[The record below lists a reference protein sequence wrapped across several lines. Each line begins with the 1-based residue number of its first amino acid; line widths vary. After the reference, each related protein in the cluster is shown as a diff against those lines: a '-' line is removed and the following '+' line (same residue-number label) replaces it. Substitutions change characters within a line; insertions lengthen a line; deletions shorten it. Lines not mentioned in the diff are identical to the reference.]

1 MLETPSIPNT
11 SVARPPSA
19 RNWLKLLLTVTP
31 HVVLYLIA
39 IWLVAITDSDPARVG
54 SLWQWFIPAIGLVA
68 TNGGWQRMRASGE
81 GPTAYLIKQV
91 LHWVATLAVVL
102 LLFWPT
108 LQIYLNA
115 ETHGFVVIY
124 VLGLAAVLAGVHTDW
139 KMGLFGLFLV
149 ASGVGIAF
157 FDDNAMLM
165 TLIGSAIIGVGLS
178 VVIRRHSHA

>member
-1 MLETPSIPNT
+1 MLETTATPNT
-11 SVARPPSA
+11 PVPPPSA
-19 RNWLKLLLTVTP
+19 RNWVKPLLMVTP
-31 HVVLYLIA
+31 YVVLYLIA
-39 IWLVAITDSDPARVG
+39 IWLVAITDSEPERVG
-54 SLWQWFIPAIGLVA
+54 NLWQWFIPAIGLVA
-68 TNGGWQRMRASGE
+68 TYGGWQRMRASGE

-165 TLIGSAIIGVGLS
+165 TLIGSAILGVGLS